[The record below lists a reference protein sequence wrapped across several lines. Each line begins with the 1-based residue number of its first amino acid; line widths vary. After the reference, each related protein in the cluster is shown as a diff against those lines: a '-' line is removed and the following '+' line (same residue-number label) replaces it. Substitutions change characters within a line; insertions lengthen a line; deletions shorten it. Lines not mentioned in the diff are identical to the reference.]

1 LDSAN
6 YIALTRQT
14 GLLKELQI
22 TANNIANASTT
33 GYRAEG
39 VVFAEV
45 IKAGNSEGGSVSM
58 TDARVRYTSEIDGGV
73 SQTSGKFDV
82 AIQGAGFFQVE
93 TPNGERCAHP
103 WHSSIIQKGN
113 TKMQA
118 LKIAATGMDAQQM
131 RVEVISNNL
140 ANMSTTAYNA
150 RRAEFADLHYQQIRS
165 PGTVNA
171 SDGTILPAGVQL
183 GLGVRPSAISMDVEQ
198 GSIRATG
205 GQLDVAIEGSGYL
218 EIELPSGGQAYTRD
232 GALKMT
238 GDGEIVTSEGYTI
251 VPEITVPD
259 DARSVTINADGEVY
273 ASFLD
278 NTDDQLLGQLN
289 LSTFSNDKGL
299 EAIGSNMYLETTAS
313 GAAIVGEPGID
324 GRGTFRQGYLEE
336 SSVDPVREITELIAA
351 QRGYELNAKVI
362 TAADQM
368 LGATTQIR

>member
-1 LDSAN
+1 
-6 YIALTRQT
+6 
-14 GLLKELQI
+14 
-22 TANNIANASTT
+22 
-33 GYRAEG
+33 
-39 VVFAEV
+39 
-45 IKAGNSEGGSVSM
+45 
-58 TDARVRYTSEIDGGV
+58 
-73 SQTSGKFDV
+73 
-82 AIQGAGFFQVE
+82 
-93 TPNGERCAHP
+93 
-103 WHSSIIQKGN
+103 
-113 TKMQA
+113 MQA

-150 RRAEFADLHYQQIRS
+150 RRAEFADLHYQQVRS

-171 SDGTILPAGVQL
+171 ADGTVLPAGVQL

-218 EIELPSGGQAYTRD
+218 EVALPSGGQAYTRD

-238 GDGEIVTSEGYTI
+238 GDGQIVTSEGYSI
-251 VPEITVPD
+251 VPEITVPE
-259 DARSVTINADGEVY
+259 DARKVTINADGEVY
-273 ASFLD
+273 ATFVD
-278 NTDDQLLGQLN
+278 NTAPQLLGELN
-289 LSTFSNDKGL
+289 LSSFSNEKGL
-299 EAIGSNMYLETTAS
+299 EAIGSNMYLETVAS
-313 GAAIVGEPGID
+313 GNE

-368 LGATTQIR
+368 LGATSQIR